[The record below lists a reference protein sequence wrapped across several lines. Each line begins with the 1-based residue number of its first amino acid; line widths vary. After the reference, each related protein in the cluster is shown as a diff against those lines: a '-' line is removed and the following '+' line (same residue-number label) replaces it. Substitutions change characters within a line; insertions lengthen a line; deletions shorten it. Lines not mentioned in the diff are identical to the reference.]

1 MSEETLC
8 IAIRELAEGVAVIEL
23 NRPEKRNAI
32 NAQMSMALVAAL
44 ARLENDNLVRV
55 LVIGARG
62 KAFCAGH
69 DLGSEHPL
77 DIELRERGSTSEGKF
92 IVEQEMVDE
101 LLLKTRN
108 FSKPTIAR
116 VQGPAIAAGWALAS
130 MCDLVIASTEASFQN
145 PICRMATAGPAIF
158 VEPWDVGIRKA
169 KELLFTGEALTAKE
183 ARALGFVNH
192 VHEVDELDDRTE
204 QMAKRIAAAPSW
216 ALRLVKQSFNKTLD
230 FMGQRDSWDYQ
241 FALRHVGHAS
251 TERLEFL
258 KTVREGKSPRE
269 FIAARDEPFK

>member
-8 IAIRELAEGVAVIEL
+8 IAIRTSTEGVATIEL

-32 NAQMSMALVAAL
+32 NAQMSRELVAAL
-44 ARLENDNLVRV
+44 DRLETDNSVRV

-69 DLGSEHPL
+69 DLSSEHPL
-77 DIELRERGSTSEGKF
+77 DLELRERGSTSEGKF
-92 IVEQEMVDE
+92 VVEQEMVNG

-108 FSKPTIAR
+108 FTKPTIAR

-130 MCDLVIASTEASFQN
+130 MCDLVLASTEAAFQN
-145 PICRMATAGPAIF
+145 PMCRMATAGPAIF
-158 VEPWDVGIRKA
+158 VEPWDLGVRKA
-169 KELLFTGEALTAKE
+169 KELLFTGESLAAKD
-183 ARALGFVNH
+183 AMALGFVNH
-192 VHEVDELDDRTE
+192 VHELAELDERTE
-204 QMAKRIAAAPSW
+204 QMAKRIASAPPW
-216 ALRLVKQSFNKTLD
+216 PLRLVKHSFNKTLD

-251 TERLEFL
+251 TERREFL
-258 KTVREGKSPRE
+258 KTMRESKSTRE
-269 FIAARDEPFK
+269 FIAARDKSFK